1 MFLQP
6 ERVEAP
12 CIREVKNGNWHRW
25 PKMCM
30 TRVFDESGSSIPV
43 TVIHATPNLITQ
55 IKSETVDGYS
65 SVQVTTGAIKTSRVS
80 KASRDTS

>member
-1 MFLQP
+1 MAIGIVG
-6 ERVEAP
+6 RK
-12 CIREVKNGNWHRW
+12 CG
-25 PKMCM
+25 M

-65 SVQVTTGAIKTSRVS
+65 SVQVTTRSYQNFTSLKSICGTLHEGGRRCGPRTMGIS
-80 KASRDTS
+80 Y